1 VSKELTI
8 ALDRYDRHLPLFFGA
23 ARLPDGQQYRALEVG
38 MVPPRRDGV
47 ARHRR
52 MLIDL
57 EFDAAEVSLC
67 SYIMAK
73 KRGVPLTGI
82 PAFPRRLFSQN
93 HIYVNVNSGI
103 RAPQDLVGK
112 RVGLWAFQV
121 TMSVLAKGDLKS
133 EHGVPWEKIHWVT
146 EAPEEIEWSSQEL
159 SIERAPKGR
168 SIAQMVVD
176 GELDGYIYPHPEA
189 AVQSRTDRVR
199 RLFPD
204 SKTESVRYF
213 NKRGYYPIMH
223 LLAVKDER
231 VRERASLPLELMQ
244 LWEEAKRQSY
254 DLYHDPGYALLAFSR
269 NEYEAQ
275 TSTFGVDPWP
285 SGLAANRK
293 NLEDFMDYM
302 VDQQLL
308 DAPLPMDSLFDRSVL
323 GT

>member
-121 TMSVLAKGDLKS
+121 TMSVLAKGDRMTIAICRDVPDSQRWHDGSPIPTKHVS
-133 EHGVPWEKIHWVT
+133 RHGETEHALLRTGWEKV
-146 EAPEEIEWSSQEL
+146 
-159 SIERAPKGR
+159 
-168 SIAQMVVD
+168 
-176 GELDGYIYPHPEA
+176 
-189 AVQSRTDRVR
+189 
-199 RLFPD
+199 
-204 SKTESVRYF
+204 
-213 NKRGYYPIMH
+213 
-223 LLAVKDER
+223 
-231 VRERASLPLELMQ
+231 
-244 LWEEAKRQSY
+244 
-254 DLYHDPGYALLAFSR
+254 
-269 NEYEAQ
+269 
-275 TSTFGVDPWP
+275 
-285 SGLAANRK
+285 
-293 NLEDFMDYM
+293 
-302 VDQQLL
+302 
-308 DAPLPMDSLFDRSVL
+308 
-323 GT
+323 